1 MALIEAI
8 LWALKVLGGAIV
20 IGVALG
26 IIILTLIVVR
36 EAAWVIRTENRR
48 KHEKKEQEEKRE

>member
-26 IIILTLIVVR
+26 IIILVLIVVR
-36 EAAWVIRTENRR
+36 EAA
-48 KHEKKEQEEKRE
+48 